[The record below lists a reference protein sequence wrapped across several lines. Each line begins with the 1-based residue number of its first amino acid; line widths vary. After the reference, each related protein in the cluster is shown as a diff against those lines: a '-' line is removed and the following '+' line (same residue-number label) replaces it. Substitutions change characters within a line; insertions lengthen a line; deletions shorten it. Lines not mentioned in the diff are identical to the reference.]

1 MAILILNGSLLNTI
15 KVIKINL
22 WRNPVILKIVL
33 ISLVIF
39 MIYNLFKALYLM
51 AKNDPNSPPM
61 STFIGRR
68 LIFSGLIIAI
78 VLVGVATGL
87 ITPNAR
93 PY

>member
-1 MAILILNGSLLNTI
+1 MILN
-15 KVIKINL
+15 
-22 WRNPVILKIVL
+22 IVL

-39 MIYNLFKALYLM
+39 MIYNLFKALFLM
-51 AKNDPNSPPM
+51 TKNDPDKAPM

-68 LIFSGLIIAI
+68 LMFSGLIIAI